1 MTVLQHEG
9 VCCCFSWKCSGS
21 RSLRD
26 KRGARGVE
34 KLRKSSLKL
43 INDLFSVWRMTE
55 KRLLQTRGSPLAFLC
70 VQFPGPVRPS
80 LLLAPQLC
88 PSSTV
93 WKDYIN
99 VQIGGFIFFG
109 NVLCVIMTLN

>member
-9 VCCCFSWKCSGS
+9 VCCYFSWKCSGS

-26 KRGARGVE
+26 KRGARGAE

>member
-1 MTVLQHEG
+1 MTILQHEG

-26 KRGARGVE
+26 KRGARGAE

-55 KRLLQTRGSPLAFLC
+55 KCLLQTRGSPLAFSC

-93 WKDYIN
+93 WKEYIN
-99 VQIGGFIFFG
+99 VQIDGFIFFG
-109 NVLCVIMTLN
+109 NVSCVEVQL

>member
-1 MTVLQHEG
+1 M
-9 VCCCFSWKCSGS
+9 
-21 RSLRD
+21 RD
-26 KRGARGVE
+26 KRGARGAK

-43 INDLFSVWRMTE
+43 VHDLFSVWRMTE